1 MVEHTQ
7 KLGAIYTNLVRIRSG
22 SSAETHHLAVCR
34 LFVDVCIQLRR
45 STHTS
50 LNLNGQFGNMWKHPF
65 ALSNHGVDSTA
76 LLLIHLFKVAPK
88 SSSAGKRRVDIIP
101 LGIKRCG
108 VVRIHSKREYLTR

>member
-45 STHTS
+45 ATHTY
-50 LNLNGQFGNMWKHPF
+50 LNLNGQFVNMWKHPS

-88 SSSAGKRRVDIIP
+88 SSSVGKRRVDIDR
-101 LGIKRCG
+101 K
-108 VVRIHSKREYLTR
+108 STRPNSSH